1 MNSTIANPESTSPSV
16 GIGPLVAVVDEA
28 VSLGDPSAITERIK
42 NELCRMIRGQEFEL
56 PSSVLKPMPDRYAR
70 RLIHRDEALG
80 YSIVAMTWGPC
91 QSTPIHDHAG
101 MWCVEGVCAGSID
114 VLQFELME
122 QETDQRFR
130 FESRNSYMAG
140 IGSAGCL
147 IPPYEY
153 HLIANPCD
161 RNPAVSLHIYGGDMD
176 HCQIFVREQKTD
188 WYQKVTKELSF
199 DN

>member
-1 MNSTIANPESTSPSV
+1 MAVNFSEQYQTSR
-16 GIGPLVAVVDEA
+16 GLAPLVALIDDA
-28 VSLGDPSAITERIK
+28 VGLGDPQAITDRIK
-42 NELCRMIRGQEFEL
+42 SDLCRMIRGGEFEL
-56 PSSVLKPMPDRYAR
+56 PAEALSPLPDRYAR
-70 RLIHRDEALG
+70 RLMHRDPERG

-122 QETDQRFR
+122 TAEGERYR
-130 FESRNSYMAG
+130 FEPRNSYMAG
-140 IGSAGCL
+140 VGSAGCL

-161 RNPAVSLHIYGGDMD
+161 RSPAVSLHIYGGDMD
-176 HCQIFVREQKTD
+176 SCHVFTREGDTE
-188 WYQKVTKELSF
+188 WYERGERQLSF
-199 DN
+199 D

>member
-1 MNSTIANPESTSPSV
+1 MVISSTQTPAPAKNGLAPLIAL
-16 GIGPLVAVVDEA
+16 IDDAVTLPDHTQ
-28 VSLGDPSAITERIK
+28 ITERIK
-42 NELCRMIRGQEFEL
+42 TDLCRMIRGNEFEL
-56 PSSVLKPMPDRYAR
+56 PVAVMRPLPDRYAR
-70 RLIHRDEALG
+70 RLLHRDNELG

-122 QETDQRFR
+122 QQGEERFR
-130 FESRNSYMAG
+130 FEPRNSYMAG

-153 HLIANPCD
+153 HMIANPCD
-161 RNPAVSLHIYGGDMD
+161 RSPAVSLHIYGGDMT
-176 HCQIFVREQKTD
+176 HCSVFVKEQESN
-188 WYQKVTKELSF
+188 WYHKVEKQLSF
-199 DN
+199 DT

>member
-1 MNSTIANPESTSPSV
+1 MT
-16 GIGPLVAVVDEA
+16 DH
-28 VSLGDPSAITERIK
+28 IK
-42 NELCRMIRGQEFEL
+42 TELCKMIRSRAFEL
-56 PSSVLKPMPDRYAR
+56 PASVLQPMPDRYAR
-70 RLIHRDEALG
+70 RLIHRDEEKG

-91 QSTPIHDHAG
+91 QSTPIHDHSG
-101 MWCVEGVCAGSID
+101 MWCVEGVCAGTID

-122 QETDQRFR
+122 QDADQRFR

-161 RNPAVSLHIYGGDMD
+161 RNPAVSLHIYGGDM
-176 HCQIFVREQKTD
+176 HQCQVFVQEQQTE
-188 WYQKVTKELSF
+188 WYQKVTKDLSF
-199 DN
+199 DD

>member
-1 MNSTIANPESTSPSV
+1 MVTTATNAAPASKGLQPLIAL
-16 GIGPLVAVVDEA
+16 IDEA
-28 VSLGDPSAITERIK
+28 VQLPDDGQITDRIK
-42 NELCRMIRGQEFEL
+42 TELCRMIRGNEFEL
-56 PSSVLKPMPDRYAR
+56 PVAVMRPLPDRYAR
-70 RLIHRDEALG
+70 RLLHRDPELG

-101 MWCVEGVCAGSID
+101 MWCVEGVCAGMID

-122 QETDQRFR
+122 QQDGGLFR
-130 FESRNSYMAG
+130 FEPRNSYMAG

-161 RNPAVSLHIYGGDMD
+161 RSPAVSLHIYGGDMD
-176 HCQIFVREQKTD
+176 HCNIFVREEDTQ
-188 WYQKVTKELSF
+188 WYHEVRRDLSF
-199 DN
+199 DS

>member
-1 MNSTIANPESTSPSV
+1 MAPLIALCDEAVALPDAT
-16 GIGPLVAVVDEA
+16 AVVD
-28 VSLGDPSAITERIK
+28 RIK
-42 NELCRMIRGQEFEL
+42 SELCRMIRGNAFEL
-56 PSSVLKPMPDRYAR
+56 PVAVMQPHADRYAR
-70 RLIHRDEALG
+70 RLLHRDPERG

-114 VLQFELME
+114 VLQYELME
-122 QETDQRFR
+122 QTDEERYR
-130 FESRNSYMAG
+130 FEARNSYMAG

-161 RNPAVSLHIYGGDMD
+161 RSPAVSLHIYGGDMD
-176 HCQIFVREQKTD
+176 HCHVFVREGESD
-188 WYQKVTKELSF
+188 WHRRVERALSF
-199 DN
+199 DD